1 MKMCNIDI
9 KQYFNITPTPEFQI
23 SHYKERSWVSD
34 VLEGCSNKEK
44 AFKKWMNRDIL
55 FADEVREQCNQ
66 MGYQAF
72 VNDGLIS
79 IGEVVKKVATQF
91 GMKE

>member
-1 MKMCNIDI
+1 
-9 KQYFNITPTPEFQI
+9 
-23 SHYKERSWVSD
+23 
-34 VLEGCSNKEK
+34 
-44 AFKKWMNRDIL
+44 
-55 FADEVREQCNQ
+55 